1 MSRFVAGIDMG
12 ARSAKAVVIDERGN
26 VLGHGIA
33 KMRPD
38 FDGLAREVLGRATE
52 EAHAAVS
59 DVTYVATT
67 GLGRYNVP
75 FRDIQITD
83 ITAVARGAAH
93 LFPGTRSVIDIGAQS
108 TRAIRLL
115 EGGRVKEF
123 RSNDKCAAGA
133 GGFAERAARY
143 LEVRLDDLGELSLKA
158 TSAQQISSVCA
169 VFAESEIINL
179 VTAGHSVEDI
189 VRGIHD
195 SLAQRAFQLVKRVGL
210 EPELTFVGGMA
221 RQRGMQV
228 ALEGAL
234 GVGTNVPAQPDLV
247 AALGAALLG
256 LQRSARALGD
266 DRAPAARGGGEADRR
281 EKEAAA

>member
-1 MSRFVAGIDMG
+1 MGALVAGVDMG
-12 ARSAKAVVIDERGN
+12 ARSAKAVVIDEAGELRGSA
-26 VLGHGIA
+26 VGR
-33 KMRPD
+33 MRPD
-38 FDGLAREVLGRATE
+38 FEGLAREVLGKAVD
-52 EAHAAVS
+52 EAHAMVS
-59 DVTYVATT
+59 DVAYVATT

-93 LFPGTRSVIDIGAQS
+93 LFPGTHTVIDIGAQS
-108 TRAIRLL
+108 TRAIKLL
-115 EGGRVKEF
+115 PGGRVKEF

-143 LEVRLDDLGELSLKA
+143 LEIKLEDLGDLSLRS

-195 SLAQRAFQLVKRVGL
+195 SLAQRGFQLLKRVRL
-210 EPELTFVGGMA
+210 EPEVTFVGGMA
-221 RQRGMQV
+221 LQRGMRA
-228 ALEGAL
+228 ALEAAIGMPA
-234 GVGTNVPAQPDLV
+234 NVPERSDMV

-256 LQRSARALGD
+256 RQRSAS
-266 DRAPAARGGGEADRR
+266 ARPEGR
-281 EKEAAA
+281 AAA